1 MKKCINCG
9 KMFENNDK
17 RIKRCDSCRFGE
29 DKEKKMKQ
37 IEEDLRA
44 NTERLAKIMK
54 KYHRKALVKKII
66 IISILALVE
75 ILNLVLI
82 FVK

>member
-29 DKEKKMKQ
+29 DKEN
-37 IEEDLRA
+37 ET
-44 NTERLAKIMK
+44 N
-54 KYHRKALVKKII
+54 
-66 IISILALVE
+66 
-75 ILNLVLI
+75 
-82 FVK
+82 